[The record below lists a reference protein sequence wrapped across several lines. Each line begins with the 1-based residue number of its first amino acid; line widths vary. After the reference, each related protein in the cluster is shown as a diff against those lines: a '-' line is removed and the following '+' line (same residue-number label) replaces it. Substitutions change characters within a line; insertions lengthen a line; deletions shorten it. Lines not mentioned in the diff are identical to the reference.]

1 MHGSG
6 FLKNKIIEVVKV
18 NKVIM
23 MKICSFSLKDPNSKI
38 LLSSYLMICQKIQI
52 LSSQI
57 DGEQK

>member
-1 MHGSG
+1 MHGFG
-6 FLKNKIIEVVKV
+6 FKKQIFIEVVKV

-23 MKICSFSLKDPNSKI
+23 MKICSFSLKDLNSKI

-52 LSSQI
+52 LGCPI

>member
-6 FLKNKIIEVVKV
+6 FKKQIFIEVVKV

-23 MKICSFSLKDPNSKI
+23 MKTCSCSLKYPNNKI
-38 LLSSYLMICQKIQI
+38 LLSSYLMICQKIQT
-52 LSSQI
+52 LGSPI